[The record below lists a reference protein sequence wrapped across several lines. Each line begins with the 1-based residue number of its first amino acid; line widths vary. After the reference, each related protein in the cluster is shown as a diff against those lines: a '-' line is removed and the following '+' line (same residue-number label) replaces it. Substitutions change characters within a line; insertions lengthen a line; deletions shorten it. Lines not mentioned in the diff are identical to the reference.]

1 MPSGSSLFV
10 KNKLFQKKLIF
21 FCEFN
26 NKFYLC
32 ICNHYKFIIKTM
44 REQAIKTLQEY
55 GIQPS
60 LQRIAIMEYLLTHR
74 THPTVEE
81 VYVALFNEIP
91 TLSKTTVYN
100 TLRLFS
106 ESGAALML
114 TIDEKKVCFDGDVS
128 PHGHFM
134 CRECGMLF
142 DVELPQEIKGY
153 TPELN
158 GFRIDEMHVYYK
170 GVCNKCC
177 KKEDN

>member
-1 MPSGSSLFV
+1 
-10 KNKLFQKKLIF
+10 
-21 FCEFN
+21 
-26 NKFYLC
+26 
-32 ICNHYKFIIKTM
+32 M